1 MGSGGAMAGAFVL
14 RKRLVGRQADQAT
27 PSVSPTENELVRRA
41 QRGDTAAFGVLVTRY
56 REMIYHLA
64 VRTTGV
70 EAAEDLAQV
79 AFLKAW
85 EALPRFAG
93 DAAFS
98 TWLYRI
104 ALNGCYDYLRRRERQ
119 RHERLDDDALV
130 IPDTYDLAATVL
142 AEAEASAR
150 HAALLAALDQ
160 LPADDRMLLALR
172 VGEGW
177 SYERIAA
184 DLGLNSKTVGTR
196 LFRIRAKLRRLLV
209 RALDEEV
216 RDDA

>member
-1 MGSGGAMAGAFVL
+1 MTGAFMS
-14 RKRLVGRQADQAT
+14 RKRLAGRSDGQAEA
-27 PSVSPTENELVRRA
+27 SASPTEDELVRRA
-41 QRGDTAAFGVLVTRY
+41 RRGDTAAFGVLVTRY
-56 REMIYHLA
+56 QEMIYRLA
-64 VRTTGV
+64 VRTAGV
-70 EAAEDLAQV
+70 DAAEDLAQA

-104 ALNGCYDYLRRRERQ
+104 ALNGCYDHLRRRERR
-119 RHERLDDDALV
+119 RHERLDDDALA
-130 IPDTYDLAATVL
+130 IPDAHDVAATVL
-142 AEAEASAR
+142 ADVEAAAQR
-150 HAALLAALDQ
+150 AALLAALDQ
-160 LPADDRMLLALR
+160 LPADERMLLALR

-196 LFRIRAKLRRLLV
+196 LFRIRAKLRRLITL
-209 RALDEEV
+209 ALDEEV